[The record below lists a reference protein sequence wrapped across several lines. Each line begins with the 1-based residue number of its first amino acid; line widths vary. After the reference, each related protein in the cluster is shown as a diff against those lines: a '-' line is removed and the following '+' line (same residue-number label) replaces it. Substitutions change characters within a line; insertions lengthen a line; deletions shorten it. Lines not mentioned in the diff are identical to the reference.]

1 MLDVKFS
8 PDGQYIAV
16 THGNQV
22 QVWKTPTYERE
33 FAPFELHRTYTG
45 HYDDVISITWSPDS
59 QYFLTTSK
67 DMTAKMYSLH
77 SLEDFIPITL
87 SGHRDTVIAAFFSS
101 DQQTI
106 YTVSKDGGMFIWKDP
121 DSEEIKNN
129 EDLPEDMQQALKRT
143 RMDIEA
149 SNRKR
154 KYRRWWV
161 TQREYFN
168 QGKVQCATFHLQN
181 NLLVVGFNSGIFGL
195 YELPDFNNIHTLR

>member
-1 MLDVKFS
+1 
-8 PDGQYIAV
+8 
-16 THGNQV
+16 
-22 QVWKTPTYERE
+22 
-33 FAPFELHRTYTG
+33 
-45 HYDDVISITWSPDS
+45 
-59 QYFLTTSK
+59 
-67 DMTAKMYSLH
+67 MYSLH
-77 SLEDFIPITL
+77 SLEDFVPITL

-101 DQQTI
+101 DQETI

-121 DSEEIKNN
+121 DSEKMQNN
-129 EDLPEDMQQALKRT
+129 DDLPEDMQQALKRT

-149 SNRKR
+149 SDRKR

-168 QGKVQCATFHLQN
+168 QGKVQCATFHIKN